1 LKDLGGLLF
10 ELSNEDRLNI
20 LRELKKNPMRL
31 SRVSEKFGFT
41 VPETARNISRLSEE
55 ELIAKDSGGFYHLTP
70 IGEEALELITGFDF
84 LSKNRSYFMTHS
96 LSKLPREFSVGLGS
110 LEKCKLVN
118 EVTTTM
124 RNIERVMSEAEE
136 YYWFV
141 ADQLLASGLAIAVE
155 AVKRGVVFKK
165 LLRRNANIPDDILA
179 MANNPAFDSAAREKK
194 FESRYADKIEVA
206 VFLSE
211 KEVAALCFPEMNG
224 RFDYLGF
231 TSKDEVFH
239 KWSKSLF
246 LYYWDKAKR

>member
-55 ELIAKDSGGFYHLTP
+55 ELIAKDSSGFYHLTP
-70 IGEEALELITGFDF
+70 IGEEALELIVGFDF

-96 LSKLPREFSVGLGS
+96 LSKLPHDFSMSLGS
-110 LEKCKLVN
+110 LEKCKSVS

-124 RNIERVMSEAEE
+124 RNIERAMSEAEE
-136 YYWFV
+136 YYWFA
-141 ADQLLASGLAIAVE
+141 ADQLLASGLTIAVE
-155 AVKRGVVFKK
+155 AVKRGVIFKK
-165 LLRRNANIPDDILA
+165 LLPRNANIPDDILA
-179 MANNPAFDSAAREKK
+179 MANNPIFDSAAREKK

-206 VFLSE
+206 IFLSE
-211 KEVAALCFPEMNG
+211 KEVATLCFPETNG

-231 TSKDEVFH
+231 TSKDEIFH

>member
-31 SRVSEKFGFT
+31 SRISEKFGST
-41 VPETARNISRLSEE
+41 VPETARNILRLNEE
-55 ELIAKDSGGFYHLTP
+55 DLIVKDSGGFYHLTP
-70 IGEEALELITGFDF
+70 LGDEALELLSGFEF

-96 LSKLPREFSVGLGS
+96 LSKLPHEFSVGLGS
-110 LEKCKLVN
+110 LEKCKIVN

-141 ADQLLASGLAIAVE
+141 ADQLLASGLPIAVE
-155 AVKRGVVFKK
+155 AVKRGVAFKK
-165 LLRRNANIPDDILA
+165 LLLRNASIPDDILA
-179 MANNPAFDSAAREKK
+179 MANNSVFDRAAREKK
-194 FESRYADKIEVA
+194 FESRYADRIEVA
-206 VFLSE
+206 IFLSE
-211 KEVAALCFPEMNG
+211 KEVAALCFPETNG
-224 RFDYLGF
+224 RFDFLGF
-231 TSKDEVFH
+231 TSKDEVVH

-246 LYYWDKAKR
+246 LHYWDKAKR